1 MDATQIRLDRYV
13 IETLMPDLVGH
24 DRRASTFLV
33 YLAIVGAAG
42 DGKVALSHADLAERT
57 GLSRRGVQDA
67 VAHLGRRKLVE
78 VTRRGA
84 TETSE
89 YRPLTPWRRPPGP
102 ARG

>member
-1 MDATQIRLDRYV
+1 MNAGTIPLDRYV
-13 IETLMPDLVGH
+13 IDTLMPDLVGH

-33 YLAIVGAAG
+33 YLAIVGVAG
-42 DGKVALSHADLAERT
+42 DGKAAISHAELAERT

-67 VAHLGRRKLVE
+67 VAHLRRRELVE

-89 YRPLTPWRRPPGP
+89 YRPLAPWRRWPPS
-102 ARG
+102 